1 MKYLSMWFITHVI
14 IMAHPNNPARQ
25 RLSNHITYLLHAK
38 YHFNLLIEICG
49 SFYEN
54 RKTF

>member
-1 MKYLSMWFITHVI
+1 MWFITHVI
-14 IMAHPNNPARQ
+14 IMARQNNPARQ
-25 RLSNHITYLLHAK
+25 RASNHITYLIHAK